1 VKASSK
7 AKSHLRFGQLE
18 LNLSEGKLLKRGLP
32 VRLENLPL
40 QILAVL
46 LEHPGEVVGR
56 EELCSRLWPDGTY
69 VDFDEGLNTAI
80 KKLRYALGDSA
91 ENPTFIETIPRRG
104 YRFIAP
110 VQNDVQKDEH
120 KDDDASDHLQQV
132 LLPGNGNGSSLRG
145 SVPDLVLGP
154 NSPLLVLTSLRSKW
168 RWTAGL
174 IILGFA
180 VTAACYLFYRLAFP
194 PALRVTRIV
203 KLTTFAQVDPW
214 GALTSDGARLFFLQ
228 REVDHWSTRE
238 ISVAG
243 GESMAFGSLPRNTR
257 ILAVSNDQSEIL
269 FAPFSLRSND
279 LPLWSMPLVGG
290 APRRVADIL
299 ANAATFSP
307 DGTQIAFGN
316 TNGLFV
322 ANRDGSGVRQVAD
335 RPECWAVAW
344 SPDGKTLRFNDRAH
358 LWQVSPSGHDLHLF
372 LPDWTAKDGRWT
384 SDGSYFIFSVLEG
397 GSESLWAVR
406 ESPHFPWRRPTP
418 IQLTFPPV
426 SYGRPLPSRDGRA
439 IYVEGG
445 MGEPIDTVRFDPA
458 SHQFKSILPGINA
471 FEAVFSPD
479 HQWIVYTSENQLWRS
494 RPDGSDRLH
503 LAGSPSIPNIHYPG
517 WSPDSKQIV
526 FQSVGIDNK
535 ATIYLVPSAGGTAQR
550 PLQTGP
556 YWPDWTLDGRSIS
569 YSVEHEPGGGS
580 PSQEPGIYLFDLGQR
595 RSTLVPG
602 SSGLIQGRWSPDG
615 RFLAAVSEDESMI
628 KLLDLR
634 TRHWSEVARGTLI
647 SSPMWSAD
655 SMLYFQ
661 DILASGEPVYRFQPG
676 GAAPE
681 RAYSFEDIL
690 QTGVQRCAF
699 GGFAPD
705 GSLLVQVRRGGG
717 DVYAL
722 TLRQ

>member
-1 VKASSK
+1 MHALVRTTSNRRVVS
-7 AKSHLRFGQLE
+7 FGQFRLDF
-18 LNLSEGKLLKRGLP
+18 SEEKLLKRDLP
-32 VRLENLPL
+32 VRLENQPL
-40 QILAVL
+40 QLLAAL
-46 LEHPGEVVGR
+46 LEHPHEIVSR
-56 EELCSRLWPDGTY
+56 EELCARLWPDGTY
-69 VDFDEGLNTAI
+69 VDFDESLNTAV
-80 KKLRYALGDSA
+80 KKLRYVLGDSA
-91 ENPTFIETIPRRG
+91 ENPIFIETIPRRG
-104 YRFIAP
+104 YRFVAP
-110 VQNDVQKDEH
+110 VQNDHDIGE
-120 KDDDASDHLQQV
+120 HLQV
-132 LLPGNGNGSSLRG
+132 ASPSNGDRSSA
-145 SVPDLVLGP
+145 P
-154 NSPLLVLTSLRSKW
+154 NPNPQSLILTSPHSRQ
-168 RWTAGL
+168 RR
-174 IILGFA
+174 
-180 VTAACYLFYRLAFP
+180 TAALISLGVVVMAISWLAYRIAFP
-194 PALRVTRIV
+194 PALRVTQIV

-228 REVDHWSTRE
+228 REVDHWSTRQ

-269 FAPFSLRSND
+269 FATFSLRSND

-290 APRRVADIL
+290 APRRVADFL

-322 ANRDGSGVRQVAD
+322 ANRDGSGVRQVAN
-335 RPECWAVAW
+335 RPECWSVAW
-344 SPDGKTLRFNDRAH
+344 SPDGKILRFNDRGVH

-372 LPDWTAKDGRWT
+372 LPDWTVKDGRWT
-384 SDGSYFIFSVLEG
+384 FDGSYFIFSVLEDG
-397 GSESLWAVR
+397 RESLWAVR
-406 ESPHFPWRRPTP
+406 ESPLFSWRKPTP

-526 FQSVGIDNK
+526 FHSVGIDNK
-535 ATIYLVPSAGGTAQR
+535 ATIYLVPSAGGTAQQ

-580 PSQEPGIYLFDLGQR
+580 SSQEPGIYLFDLGQR

-602 SSGLIQGRWSPDG
+602 SSGLVQGRWSPDG

-634 TRHWSEVARGTLI
+634 THHWSEVARGTLI

-655 SMLYFQ
+655 SVLYFQ

-722 TLRQ
+722 TVSRP